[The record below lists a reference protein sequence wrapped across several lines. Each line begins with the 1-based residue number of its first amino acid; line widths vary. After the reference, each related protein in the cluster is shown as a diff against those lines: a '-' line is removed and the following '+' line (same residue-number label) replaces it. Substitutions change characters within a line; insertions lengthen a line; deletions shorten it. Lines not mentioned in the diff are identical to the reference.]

1 MVISVL
7 YDNYEGRKG
16 LRTAW
21 GFSCLVEGFDQTVLF
36 DTGGDGDILLRNM
49 RAMAVVP
56 KEIDALVLS
65 HAHWDH
71 TGGLAA
77 FLGHNPEVTVYMPES
92 FPADLKNTV
101 RESGSTLPETDR
113 PTGICAGLSTTPVLG
128 EAIPEQGLRVEGTE
142 GGILITGCAHPGIT
156 EMAEAAGEVSESG
169 IDAVMGGFHLKD
181 EWNTEI
187 NRIVAELKDL
197 GVRRVGPCHCSGDA
211 ARGKMASAFGDG
223 YLDVSLGTRLEWR
236 TPKGPDCSGT

>member
-7 YDNYEGRKG
+7 YDNYEGRDG

-21 GFSCLVEGFDQTVLF
+21 GFSCLVEGLDQTVLF
-36 DTGGDGDILLRNM
+36 DTGGDGEILLHNM
-49 RAMAVVP
+49 RVMEVAPAR
-56 KEIDALVLS
+56 IDVLVLS

-77 FLGHNPEVTVYMPES
+77 FLENNPEVTVYMPDS
-92 FPADLKNTV
+92 FPTELKEAV
-101 RESGSTLPETDR
+101 RECGAALRETNR
-113 PTGICAGLSTTPVLG
+113 PRGICPGISTTRVLG
-128 EAIPEQGLRVEGTE
+128 GPIPEQGLCVDGAE

-156 EMAEAAGEVSESG
+156 QMAEAAKNICETGV
-169 IDAVMGGFHLKD
+169 DTVMGGFHLKD

-197 GVRRVGPCHCSGDA
+197 GVSRIGPCHCSGDA
-211 ARGKMASAFGDG
+211 ARQKMASSFGEG
-223 YLDVSLGTRLEWR
+223 YLEVSLGTRLELE
-236 TPKGPDCSGT
+236 